1 MSRSGSYPDVS
12 DELDPGG
19 NNPPRA
25 KQSRSA
31 WRLRAARLFAFHRP
45 QREAARDSAR
55 LRFDLHCAA
64 RLSDSEKSISART
77 RPVKTRSRNE
87 HPEARRTRGRN
98 ISFH

>member
-1 MSRSGSYPDVS
+1 MSRAGAYPGVS
-12 DELDPGG
+12 EELDPGAT
-19 NNPPRA
+19 NPPRA

-31 WRLRAARLFAFHRP
+31 SRLRAARLFAFHRP

-55 LRFDLHCAA
+55 LRSDLHCAA
-64 RLSDSEKSISART
+64 RLSDSKKSISARM
-77 RPVKTRSRNE
+77 RPVKARSRNE